1 MIDYDIQ
8 LNIIKQL
15 GDNRSKL
22 SALFSL
28 YNTNLLMAE
37 QNRGELSIYYE
48 QMIDFKNDLSNITTQ
63 IAKAS
68 KDTRE
73 QEANKNKAKVNRI
86 DKESVKVKNNFS
98 ELTVKYRSALQ
109 ECGSLKTE
117 YKHNISEL
125 CKQFKSCIDADTPET
140 IIKGYKNQVKVL
152 KLILD
157 KIEQLVADYNV
168 KRNKV
173 EKDSDSFNELY
184 SSVHALIVRLQSA

>member
-184 SSVHALIVRLQSA
+184 SSVHALVVRLQSA

>member
-28 YNTNLLMAE
+28 YNTNLLEAE
-37 QNRGELSIYYE
+37 ENRNELSICYE
-48 QMIDFKNDLSNITTQ
+48 QMIDCKNDLANITTHL
-63 IAKAS
+63 AKA
-68 KDTRE
+68 
-73 QEANKNKAKVNRI
+73 NKAERAVESSKSQAKVTKI
-86 DKESVKVKNNFS
+86 EKESNKIKNNFAD
-98 ELTVKYRSALQ
+98 LTIKYRSALK

-117 YKHNISEL
+117 YKHEISEL
-125 CKQFKSCIDADTPET
+125 CKVFKSNMDENLPEN
-140 IIKGYKNQVKVL
+140 IVKSYRQQVKVL
-152 KLILD
+152 KTIFD

-173 EKDSDSFNELY
+173 DQDNDSFNELY
-184 SSVHALIVRLQSA
+184 SAVHALVVRLQSA

>member
-98 ELTVKYRSALQ
+98 ELTVKYRSALK

-184 SSVHALIVRLQSA
+184 SSVHALVVRLQSA